1 MESFPALNSL
11 GNIYEVLSGKYIK
24 SKDIKFE
31 VDKRASYLFNQG
43 YSKKNIYISHSSSIN
58 FFCDLFAVWKV
69 KSLAI
74 CIEPSVG
81 KTDLENM
88 TKIVKP
94 DLPLINQE
102 NNNENLSKFKNKID
116 LSIKTKTYKNKSD
129 INFEPFFEK
138 DPVLILFT
146 SGSTGLPKGVLHT
159 RKSLENKWNI
169 LKNEIAYSD
178 IQETLC
184 PLSTSFGHG
193 LICNSLF
200 PLLNSS
206 NLHILEKRD
215 LQGLL
220 KIPSYIDNKKITFM
234 SSVPSMWNVIL
245 NTSKSINST
254 SIKRV
259 HIGSS
264 PLSVRL
270 ATNVNKWFGNNPKI
284 FNTYGITETGSWI
297 AGGEILK
304 ENCQRRDG
312 FIGTCWDGDFL
323 LVKNYNKEINF
334 KDIIEAK
341 EGEIGE
347 IWIKTDSIMDCY
359 LGSESQTNLVKK
371 NGWFLTGDLA
381 YKNSD
386 NEITLQGR
394 IKNEINVGG
403 MKVSPEEVDIA
414 LEELNHVKEACTY
427 RVSDP
432 LLGEVPHSLISI
444 EENIMDISHEQIFK
458 NLTIKLSNY
467 KIPKKFKI
475 VKEIPKNSRGKVDR
489 LQSKLIGMKIEGI
502 K

>member
-1 MESFPALNSL
+1 
-11 GNIYEVLSGKYIK
+11 
-24 SKDIKFE
+24 
-31 VDKRASYLFNQG
+31 
-43 YSKKNIYISHSSSIN
+43 
-58 FFCDLFAVWKV
+58 
-69 KSLAI
+69 
-74 CIEPSVG
+74 
-81 KTDLENM
+81 
-88 TKIVKP
+88 
-94 DLPLINQE
+94 
-102 NNNENLSKFKNKID
+102 
-116 LSIKTKTYKNKSD
+116 
-129 INFEPFFEK
+129 
-138 DPVLILFT
+138 
-146 SGSTGLPKGVLHT
+146 
-159 RKSLENKWNI
+159 
-169 LKNEIAYSD
+169 
-178 IQETLC
+178 
-184 PLSTSFGHG
+184 
-193 LICNSLF
+193 
-200 PLLNSS
+200 
-206 NLHILEKRD
+206 
-215 LQGLL
+215 
-220 KIPSYIDNKKITFM
+220 
-234 SSVPSMWNVIL
+234 MWNVIL

-312 FIGTCWDGDFL
+312 FIGSCWDGDFL
-323 LVKNYNKEINF
+323 LVKNYSKEINF

-359 LGSESQTNLVKK
+359 LGSESQTNSVKK

-414 LEELNHVKEACTY
+414 LEELSHVKEACTY

-444 EENIMDISHEQIFK
+444 EDNIMDISHEQIFK

-489 LQSKLIGMKIEGI
+489 LQSKLMGMKIEGI